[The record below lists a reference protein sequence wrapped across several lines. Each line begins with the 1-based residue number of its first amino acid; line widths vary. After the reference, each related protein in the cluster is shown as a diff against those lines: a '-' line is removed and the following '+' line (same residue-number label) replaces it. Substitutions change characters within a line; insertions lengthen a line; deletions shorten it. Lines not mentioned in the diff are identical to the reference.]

1 MKNRTASQ
9 LKTGK
14 GYLTVGALLTLVV
27 LVLLTPCIAWAQEVD
42 RARVAAGGG
51 LPHFDA
57 RVGKEGHAVRQALR
71 IPSVAPEWKAQVEKG
86 MSAAHLALA
95 ASLPGLAVKWHP
107 VLGGPEVITAR
118 GHFLTPASPGTDPE
132 LAVRS
137 FLAAK
142 APLFGLSP
150 SDVGNLVTTANY
162 TNPAGNLSWVTLEQR
177 LNGIPVFRGELRA
190 AVTPDGQVA
199 TIASELA
206 AGLDPALSGAPTMP
220 PEHAIQ
226 IAAQNIGVRLAAAP
240 PLIERSS
247 DGLKHRFTSGPF
259 ADDITADLVIF
270 PLSLTE
276 AVLAWRVLLWQ
287 DIVAYYVIIDDVS
300 GQVLWRKNITND
312 QSQTATYE
320 VYASDSPGPLSPSN
334 ATPGSSIQGPAAPRT
349 QFTFVSELP
358 TFDNLGWISDGS
370 NVTTGNNVDAGLD
383 IDGTNGID
391 PTGRAT
397 GVCTGPSPS
406 CRNFIF
412 TYNPPPGGSD
422 PPTGADYR
430 SGIATDLFFWSNRH
444 HDQLYSLGFTESAR
458 NFQNDNF
465 GRGGL
470 GGDLVRAE
478 AQDSSGTNNA
488 NFSTPSDG
496 SLPRMQM
503 YIFTGPTPDRDGDLD
518 HEIVIHELTHGLS
531 NRLIGNAF
539 GLTNQQGGG
548 MGEGWSDFYGL
559 SLLSEPG
566 DNPNG
571 VYAAGGYATL
581 NLGGSFTDNY
591 FYGIRRFPYTT
602 SMSLNPMTFAD
613 IDPTQISNGD
623 GTFPRSPI
631 IGNTANEVH
640 NVGEIW
646 ALMLWEARANIIA
659 RLGGA
664 AGNNR
669 MLQVVTDGMKLTPND
684 PTFVQARNAI
694 IQADCAGFAGADEID
709 LWRGFAK
716 RGLGFSAVAPASS
729 STSLTGVVEAFDVP
743 LINGATVASD
753 TGGGNGN
760 GVIDSGETIALTI
773 PASNNFS
780 CTGLTSVTGALSTA
794 TTGITITQASGSYGS
809 LSVGATANGTAYQF
823 TVAQSVP
830 CGTLITFTLTL
841 SSAESASTTRTITL
855 RVGQAVT
862 GTPTTFTYTGSPVS
876 IPDNNP
882 TGAVATLTVPGSLTV
897 GDVKLNL
904 TNITHTWIGDLV
916 VQLIAPDAT
925 NITMINRL
933 ANGTGNNSNDNF
945 TNTIL
950 DDEAANL
957 IQSQTGLVT
966 NSSFRP
972 ANPLSG
978 FDNKAGNGTWTLKI
992 IDEASVDTGTI
1003 TAWSLTIT
1011 PTTFTCTPSQQFTL
1025 TVTARGSASG
1035 TVTSSPTGISCSTGS
1050 TCIANYASGTAV
1062 TLTEAP
1068 GSGASF
1074 KQWGGAC
1081 SGTAT
1086 TCMVTMTANQSVTA
1100 TFSQIFTD
1108 ATLTAGSTPIKAVH
1122 FTELRSAVNTLRAI
1136 NGLAAFAWTDPSLT
1150 SGSTPAK
1157 KVHLDELRTALTHA
1171 YQAAGQSPPSYTDS
1185 TIVAQQTMIKASH
1198 VTELRAAVRALE

>member
-27 LVLLTPCIAWAQEVD
+27 LVLLTPCIAWAQGVD
-42 RARVAAGGG
+42 RERGAAGAG
-51 LPHFDA
+51 LPHFDV
-57 RVGKEGHAVRQALR
+57 RVGKEGRAARQALR
-71 IPSVAPEWKAQVEKG
+71 IPSVAPDRKVQIEKG
-86 MSAAHLALA
+86 MSAAHQALA
-95 ASLPGLAVKWHP
+95 ASLPGLAVEWHP

-137 FLAAK
+137 FLAAN
-142 APLFGLSP
+142 APLFGLSA

-199 TIASELA
+199 TMASELA

-220 PEHAIQ
+220 PERAIQ
-226 IAAQNIGVRLAAAP
+226 IAAQNISVRLDAAP
-240 PLIERSS
+240 SLIERSS
-247 DGLKHRFTSGPF
+247 DGLKHRFTRGPF
-259 ADDITADLVIF
+259 ADDITADLLIF

-287 DIVAYYVIIDDVS
+287 DVAAYYVIVDDVS

-334 ATPGSSIQGPAAPRT
+334 ATPGSGIQGPAVPRT

-358 TFDNLGWISDGS
+358 AFDNLGWISDGS

-391 PTGRAT
+391 PAGRAT
-397 GVCTGPSPS
+397 GGCAGSSPS

-430 SGIATDLFFWSNRH
+430 SGIVTDLFFWSNRY

-470 GGDLVRAE
+470 GGDRVLAE

-488 NFSTPSDG
+488 NFSTPSDGG

-531 NRLIGNAF
+531 NRLIGNAS
-539 GLTNQQGGG
+539 GLTNQQGRG

-613 IDPTQISNGD
+613 IDPNQISINN
-623 GTFPRSPI
+623 GTFPPAF
-631 IGNTANEVH
+631 IGDAYEVH

-669 MLQVVTDGMKLTPND
+669 MLQAVTDGMKLTPNA
-684 PTFVQARNAI
+684 PTFTQARNAI
-694 IQADCAGFAGADEID
+694 IQADCTGFAGADEID

-729 STSLTGVVEAFDVP
+729 STTLTGVAEAFDLPFLSGTAV
-743 LINGATVASD
+743 VSD
-753 TGGGNGN
+753 IAGGNGN
-760 GVIDSGETIALTI
+760 GAIDPGETIALTI

-780 CTGLTSVTGALSTA
+780 CTGLTSVTGTLSTT
-794 TTGITITQASGSYGS
+794 TTGVTITQASGSYGS
-809 LSVGATANGTAYQF
+809 LSVGATANGTAYLF

-830 CGTLITFTLTL
+830 CGTLITFTLNL
-841 SSAESASTTRTITL
+841 SSAEGASSARTITL

-862 GTPTTFTYTGSPVS
+862 GTPTTFTYAGPPVS

-897 GDVKLNL
+897 GDVNLNL
-904 TNITHTWIGDLV
+904 TNITHTYIGDLV

-933 ANGTGNNSNDNF
+933 TNGTGGNPNDNF

-950 DDEAANL
+950 DDEAVNP

-966 NSSFRP
+966 NASFRP

-992 IDEASVDTGTI
+992 IDEAAVDVGTI

-1011 PTTFTCTPSQQFTL
+1011 PTTFTCTPFQQFTL
-1025 TVTARGSASG
+1025 TVTAQGSASG
-1035 TVTSSPTGISCSTGS
+1035 TVTSSPAGITCPIAS
-1050 TCIANYASGTAV
+1050 TCIANYVSGTTV

-1068 GSGASF
+1068 GAGATF

-1100 TFSQIFTD
+1100 TFSQL
-1108 ATLTAGSTPIKAVH
+1108 LTGAKIGVFRTPNW
-1122 FTELRSAVNTLRAI
+1122 FLDLNG
-1136 NGLAAFAWTDPSLT
+1136 NGLWDSCGVDGCIFGWGAPGDIPVVGDWNGDGRAKLGVFRNGTWYLDYNGNGLWDSCTIDRCLPFVGLATD
-1150 SGSTPAK
+1150 TP
-1157 KVHLDELRTALTHA
+1157 VVGDW
-1171 YQAAGQSPPSYTDS
+1171 
-1185 TIVAQQTMIKASH
+1185 
-1198 VTELRAAVRALE
+1198 